1 MSDGLA
7 QDHYDTLQVS
17 ANADLDTIHRV
28 YRILAQRFHPDN
40 LDTGSAERFRALSEA
55 YEVLGNPERR
65 AQYDITYQ
73 QLKQD
78 RWRLVSSG
86 EGSEND
92 FSFEQAVRLTLLE
105 ALYTQR
111 RVQPY
116 EPGIFVGDFEQL
128 IGRPREQ
135 IEFTVWYLLQKG
147 LVQRSDN
154 SRLTI
159 TAEGADHLESGY
171 QARLKLRLLRDENPL
186 SDNTNDLA
194 DQ

>member
-1 MSDGLA
+1 MADDIPV
-7 QDHYDTLQVS
+7 DHYDVLQISVT
-17 ANADLDTIHRV
+17 AEPETVHRV

-40 LDTGSAERFRALSEA
+40 RDTGSAERFRALSEA
-55 YEVLGNPERR
+55 YDVLGNPERR

-73 QLKQD
+73 QLKQE

-92 FSFEQAVRLTLLE
+92 FSFEQAVRLTVLE

-147 LVQRSDN
+147 FVQRSDN

-159 TAEGADHLESGY
+159 TAEGADHLEAGY
-171 QARLKLRLLRDENPL
+171 QSRLKLRLLRDENPL
-186 SDNTNDLA
+186 SDDTNA
-194 DQ
+194 AV

>member
-40 LDTGSAERFRALSEA
+40 RDTGSAERFRALSEA

-73 QLKQD
+73 QLKQE

-86 EGSEND
+86 QGSEND
-92 FSFEQAVRLTLLE
+92 FSFEQAVRLTVLE

-147 LVQRSDN
+147 FVQRSDN

-159 TAEGADHLESGY
+159 TAEGADHLEAGY
-171 QARLKLRLLRDENPL
+171 QTRLKLRLLRDENPL
-186 SDNTNDLA
+186 SDNTNDWA
-194 DQ
+194 GQ